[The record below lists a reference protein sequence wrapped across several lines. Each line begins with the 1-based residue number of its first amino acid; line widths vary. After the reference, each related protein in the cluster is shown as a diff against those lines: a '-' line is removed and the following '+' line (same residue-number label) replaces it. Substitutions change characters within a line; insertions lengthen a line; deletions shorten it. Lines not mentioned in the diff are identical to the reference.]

1 MSRPARFLL
10 LAIGA
15 GVIAL
20 EIAAY
25 FTYRNT
31 VDGQSAVL
39 LGVILVYA
47 ALAVLVVGVVDATV
61 RRLLRR

>member
-1 MSRPARFLL
+1 ML

-15 GVIAL
+15 AVIAL

-31 VDGQSAVL
+31 IDGQSAVL
-39 LGVILVYA
+39 LGVIPVYA
-47 ALAVLVVGVVDATV
+47 MLAALGVWLVDATV
-61 RRLLRR
+61 RRSRRR